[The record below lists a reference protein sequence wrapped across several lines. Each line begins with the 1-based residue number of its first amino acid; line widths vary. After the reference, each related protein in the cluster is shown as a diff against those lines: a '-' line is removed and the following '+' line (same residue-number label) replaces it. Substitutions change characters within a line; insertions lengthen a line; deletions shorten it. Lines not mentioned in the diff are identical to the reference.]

1 MMQEDKHKFLINGEE
16 ISFEIGNMAKAANGS
31 VLVRYRDNVLLIT
44 ATMSN
49 PRPGIDYFPLI
60 VDFEEKLYARGK
72 IPGGF
77 FRREGRPSSSAIL
90 AARLIDRTLRPL
102 FPDGFHHEVA
112 IVILPLAVD
121 LTAPLE
127 WLGLIGAN
135 LALSISDIPFN
146 GPVSATNIGYING
159 NLVSNPSYEQL
170 EESEFNLL
178 VSGSTDGVVMIESE
192 GKEISEDLMYEAIV
206 KSQEINN
213 EIIDNLKSFVAKN
226 EKDKLQITNEFD
238 ESKYSELIEALE
250 SELLDI
256 YKNNDLN
263 ESEKDISISE
273 KIEKFFE
280 GKESDGQNEDYKQ
293 ELDKLK
299 SNVFRKITLE
309 NKSRV
314 DGRKF
319 DEIRELSG
327 SVDLIPK
334 VHGSGMFTRGETQV
348 LSLVTLGSARD
359 YQRLDTLTPLEEKRF
374 MLHYNFPPYSVGEA
388 RPMRSPGRREIG
400 HGALAEKAI
409 EQVLPNSD
417 DFPYAIRIVSEVLQ
431 SNGSTSMGTVC
442 SATLALMDAGVP
454 IKKPVAGISVGLI
467 SDENNYEV
475 LLDIQGVEDHYGD
488 MDFKVAGTEDGITAI
503 QLDIKL
509 NFISLEIVKSTLDI
523 AKNGRL
529 HILDTINSIIDNP
542 REELKPDAPRI
553 TKYQI
558 DPDKIG
564 LLIGPGGKTIKGIS
578 EESGAVI
585 DINDD
590 GMVSISSEDASALD
604 IALNKVK
611 DLTRE
616 IKAGEIIK
624 GKVVSIRD
632 FGAFV
637 QLTPSKDGLV
647 HISELENYRVKNVE
661 DVVQINDIVEVLVK
675 SVSPDG
681 KCHYLEKLC
690 LKILNKYVLLV
701 ITTYFSN

>member
-1 MMQEDKHKFLINGEE
+1 MQEDKHKFLINGEE

-49 PRPGIDYFPLI
+49 PRPGIDFFPLI

-90 AARLIDRTLRPL
+90 SARLIDRTLRPL
-102 FPDGFHHEVA
+102 FPESFRHEVA

-121 LTAPLE
+121 LTTPLD

-146 GPVSATNIGYING
+146 GPVSATNIGYLNG
-159 NLVSNPSYEQL
+159 DLISNPTYEQL
-170 EESEFNLL
+170 DESEFNLL

-226 EKDKLQITNEFD
+226 GKDKLQVTNEFD
-238 ESKYSELIEALE
+238 ESKYSELITALE

-263 ESEKDISISE
+263 KSEKDVSINE
-273 KIEKFFE
+273 KIDKIFE
-280 GKESDGQNEDYKQ
+280 DKKSDDEAESYKS

-319 DEIRELSG
+319 DEIRDLSG
-327 SVDLIPK
+327 SVDIIPK

-417 DFPYAIRIVSEVLQ
+417 DFPYAIRIVSEVLE

-467 SDENNYEV
+467 SDDDNYEV

-509 NFISLEIVKSTLDI
+509 KFISLEVVKSTLDI

-529 HILDTINSIIDNP
+529 HILDTINYIIDNP
-542 REELKPDAPRI
+542 REELKHDAPRI

-590 GMVSISSEDASALD
+590 GIVSISSEDGEALD

-611 DLTRE
+611 ALTKE
-616 IKAGEIIK
+616 IKAGEIYK

-637 QLTPSKDGLV
+637 ELTPSKDGLV

-661 DVVQINDIVEVLVK
+661 DVVQIDDIVEVLVK

-681 KCHYLEKLC
+681 KVSLSRKALLED
-690 LKILNKYVLLV
+690 
-701 ITTYFSN
+701 SE

>member
-1 MMQEDKHKFLINGEE
+1 MQEDKHKFLINDEE
-16 ISFEIGNMAKAANGS
+16 ISFEIGNMAKSANGS
-31 VLVRYRDNVLLIT
+31 VLLRYRDNVLLIT

-49 PRPGIDYFPLI
+49 PRPGIDFFPLI

-90 AARLIDRTLRPL
+90 SARLIDRTLRPL
-102 FPDGFHHEVA
+102 FPESFRHEVA

-121 LTAPLE
+121 LTTPLD

-146 GPVSATNIGYING
+146 GPVSATNIGYINSE
-159 NLVSNPSYEQL
+159 LVTNPSYEQL
-170 EESEFNLL
+170 DESEFNLL

-226 EKDKLQITNEFD
+226 GKDKIKVSDEFD
-238 ESKYSELIEALE
+238 ESKYAELSKALE

-263 ESEKDISISE
+263 KSEKDISINE
-273 KIEKFFE
+273 KIEQFFE
-280 GKESDGQNEDYKQ
+280 GKDSETQKEDYKS
-293 ELDKLK
+293 EIDKLK

-319 DEIRELSG
+319 DEIRDLSG

-334 VHGSGMFTRGETQV
+334 VHGSGMFIRGETQV

-409 EQVLPNSD
+409 EQVLPSAD

-467 SDENNYEV
+467 SDDNNYEV

-509 NFISLEIVKSTLDI
+509 NFISLEVVKSTLDI

-590 GMVSISSEDASALD
+590 GIVSISSEDGEALD

-611 DLTRE
+611 ALTKE
-616 IKAGEIIK
+616 IKAGEIYK

-637 QLTPSKDGLV
+637 ELTPSKDGLV
-647 HISELENYRVKNVE
+647 HISELENFRVKNVE
-661 DVVQINDIVEVLVK
+661 DVVQIDDIVEVLVK

-681 KCHYLEKLC
+681 KVSLSRKALLED
-690 LKILNKYVLLV
+690 
-701 ITTYFSN
+701 SE

>member
-1 MMQEDKHKFLINGEE
+1 MQEDKHKFLINGEE

-77 FRREGRPSSSAIL
+77 FRREGRPSTSAIL

-121 LTAPLE
+121 LTTPLE

-159 NLVSNPSYEQL
+159 DLVSNPSYEQL

-178 VSGSTDGVVMIESE
+178 VSGSTDGVLMIESE

-238 ESKYSELIEALE
+238 EYKYSELIEALE

-263 ESEKDISISE
+263 ISEKDISINE

-359 YQRLDTLTPLEEKRF
+359 YQRLDTLSPLEEKRF

-417 DFPYAIRIVSEVLQ
+417 DFPYAIRIVSEVLE

-509 NFISLEIVKSTLDI
+509 NFISLEVVKFTLDI

-590 GMVSISSEDASALD
+590 GMVSISSADASALD

-681 KCHYLEKLC
+681 KVSLSRKALLEDSK
-690 LKILNKYVLLV
+690 
-701 ITTYFSN
+701 

>member
-31 VLVRYRDNVLLIT
+31 VLVRYKDNVLLIT

-49 PRPGIDYFPLI
+49 PRPGLDFFPLI

-90 AARLIDRTLRPL
+90 CARLIDRTLRPL
-102 FPDGFHHEVA
+102 FPDGFRHEVA

-121 LTAPLE
+121 LTTPLD

-159 NLVSNPSYEQL
+159 DLVSNPSYEQL
-170 EESEFNLL
+170 EESEFNVL
-178 VSGSTDGVVMIESE
+178 VAGSTDGVVMIESE
-192 GKEISEDLMYEAIV
+192 GKEVSEDLMYEAIV
-206 KSQEINN
+206 KSHEINN
-213 EIIDNLKSFVAKN
+213 EIIDNLKAFVTKN
-226 EKDKLQITNEFD
+226 GKDKLQITNEFD
-238 ESKYSELIEALE
+238 ESKYSELITALE

-263 ESEKDISISE
+263 KSEIDISINE
-273 KIEKFFE
+273 KIDKFFE
-280 GKESDGQNEDYKQ
+280 GKESDAQHEDYKS

-319 DEIRELSG
+319 DEIRDLSG
-327 SVDLIPK
+327 SVDIIPK

-553 TKYQI
+553 TKHQI

-590 GMVSISSEDASALD
+590 GIVSISSEDASALD

-611 DLTRE
+611 ELTRE

-661 DVVQINDIVEVLVK
+661 DVVQINDIVDVLVK

-681 KCHYLEKLC
+681 KVSLSRKALLED
-690 LKILNKYVLLV
+690 
-701 ITTYFSN
+701 SE

>member
-1 MMQEDKHKFLINGEE
+1 MQEDKHKFLINGEE

-121 LTAPLE
+121 LTTPLE

-159 NLVSNPSYEQL
+159 DLVSNPSYEQL

-178 VSGSTDGVVMIESE
+178 VSGSTDGVLMIESE

-263 ESEKDISISE
+263 ISEKDISINE
-273 KIEKFFE
+273 KIENFFE

-359 YQRLDTLTPLEEKRF
+359 YQRLDTLSPLEEKRF

-417 DFPYAIRIVSEVLQ
+417 DFPYAIRIVSEVLE

-467 SDENNYEV
+467 SDENNYEI

-509 NFISLEIVKSTLDI
+509 NFISLEVVKSTLDI

-590 GMVSISSEDASALD
+590 GMVSISSADASALD

-681 KCHYLEKLC
+681 KVSLSRKALLEDSK
-690 LKILNKYVLLV
+690 
-701 ITTYFSN
+701 

>member
-1 MMQEDKHKFLINGEE
+1 MQENKHKFLINGEE

-31 VLVRYRDNVLLIT
+31 VLVRYKDNVLLIT

-49 PRPGIDYFPLI
+49 PRPGLDFFPLI

-90 AARLIDRTLRPL
+90 SARLIDRTLRPL
-102 FPDGFHHEVA
+102 FPDGFRHEVA

-121 LTAPLE
+121 LTTPLD

-159 NLVSNPSYEQL
+159 DLVLNPSYEQL
-170 EESEFNLL
+170 EESEFNVL

-206 KSQEINN
+206 KSHEINN
-213 EIIDNLKSFVAKN
+213 EIIDNLKEFVTKN
-226 EKDKLQITNEFD
+226 GKDKLQITNEFD
-238 ESKYSELIEALE
+238 ESKYSELITALE

-263 ESEKDISISE
+263 KSEKDISINE
-273 KIEKFFE
+273 KIEKFFD
-280 GKESDGQNEDYKQ
+280 GKESDAQHEDYKS

-319 DEIRELSG
+319 DEIRDLSG
-327 SVDLIPK
+327 SVDIIPK

-509 NFISLEIVKSTLDI
+509 NFISLEVVKSTLDI

-553 TKYQI
+553 TKHQI

-590 GMVSISSEDASALD
+590 GIVSISSEDGAALD

-611 DLTRE
+611 ELTRE

-681 KCHYLEKLC
+681 KVSLSRKALLED
-690 LKILNKYVLLV
+690 
-701 ITTYFSN
+701 SE

>member
-1 MMQEDKHKFLINGEE
+1 MQEDKHKFLINGEE

-49 PRPGIDYFPLI
+49 PRSGIDYFPLI

-90 AARLIDRTLRPL
+90 CARLIDRTLRPL
-102 FPDGFHHEVA
+102 FPDGFRHEVA

-121 LTAPLE
+121 LTTPLD

-146 GPVSATNIGYING
+146 GPVSATNMGYING
-159 NLVSNPSYEQL
+159 DLVSNPSYEQL
-170 EESEFNLL
+170 EESEFNVL
-178 VSGSTDGVVMIESE
+178 VAGSTDGVVMIESE
-192 GKEISEDLMYEAIV
+192 GKEVSEDLMYEAIV
-206 KSQEINN
+206 KSHEINN
-213 EIIDNLKSFVAKN
+213 EIIDNLKEFVTKN
-226 EKDKLQITNEFD
+226 GKDKLQITNEFD
-238 ESKYSELIEALE
+238 ESKYSELITALE

-256 YKNNDLN
+256 YKNNDVN
-263 ESEKDISISE
+263 KSEIDIAINE

-280 GKESDGQNEDYKQ
+280 GKESDAQHEDYKS
-293 ELDKLK
+293 EIDKLK

-319 DEIRELSG
+319 DEIRDLSG
-327 SVDLIPK
+327 SVDIIPK

-590 GMVSISSEDASALD
+590 GIVSISSEDASALD
-604 IALNKVK
+604 KALNKVK

-647 HISELENYRVKNVE
+647 HISELENYRVKSVE

-681 KCHYLEKLC
+681 KVSLSRKALLED
-690 LKILNKYVLLV
+690 
-701 ITTYFSN
+701 SE

>member
-1 MMQEDKHKFLINGEE
+1 MQEDKHKFLINGEE

-49 PRPGIDYFPLI
+49 PRAGIDYFPLI

-121 LTAPLE
+121 LTTPLE

-135 LALSISDIPFN
+135 LALSISDIPFD

-159 NLVSNPSYEQL
+159 DLVSNPSYEQL
-170 EESEFNLL
+170 EESEFNVL

-192 GKEISEDLMYEAIV
+192 GKEVSEDLMYEAIV

-273 KIEKFFE
+273 NIEKFFE

-327 SVDLIPK
+327 SVDILPK

-553 TKYQI
+553 TKHQI

-590 GMVSISSEDASALD
+590 GMVSISSEDASALE

-611 DLTRE
+611 ELTRE

-661 DVVQINDIVEVLVK
+661 DVVQINDIVDVLVK

-681 KCHYLEKLC
+681 KVSLSRKALLED
-690 LKILNKYVLLV
+690 
-701 ITTYFSN
+701 SE

>member
-1 MMQEDKHKFLINGEE
+1 MQEDKHKFLINGEE

-31 VLVRYRDNVLLIT
+31 VLVRYKDNVLLIT

-49 PRPGIDYFPLI
+49 PRPGLDFFPLI

-90 AARLIDRTLRPL
+90 CARLIDRTLRPL
-102 FPDGFHHEVA
+102 FPDGFRHEVA

-121 LTAPLE
+121 LTTPLD

-146 GPVSATNIGYING
+146 GPVSATNMGYING
-159 NLVSNPSYEQL
+159 DLVSNPSYEQL
-170 EESEFNLL
+170 EESEFNVL
-178 VSGSTDGVVMIESE
+178 VAGSTDGVVMIESE
-192 GKEISEDLMYEAIV
+192 GKEVSEDLMYEAIV
-206 KSQEINN
+206 KSHEINN
-213 EIIDNLKSFVAKN
+213 EIIDNLKEFVTKN
-226 EKDKLQITNEFD
+226 GKDKLQITNEFD
-238 ESKYSELIEALE
+238 ESKYSELITALE

-256 YKNNDLN
+256 YKNNDVN
-263 ESEKDISISE
+263 KSEIDIAINE

-280 GKESDGQNEDYKQ
+280 GKESDAQHEDYKS
-293 ELDKLK
+293 EIDKLK

-319 DEIRELSG
+319 DEIRDLSG
-327 SVDLIPK
+327 SVDIIPK

-553 TKYQI
+553 TKHQI

-590 GMVSISSEDASALD
+590 GIVSISSEDASALD

-611 DLTRE
+611 ELTRE

-661 DVVQINDIVEVLVK
+661 DVVQINDIVDVLVK

-681 KCHYLEKLC
+681 KVSLSRKALLED
-690 LKILNKYVLLV
+690 
-701 ITTYFSN
+701 SE

>member
-1 MMQEDKHKFLINGEE
+1 MQEDKHKFLINDEE
-16 ISFEIGNMAKAANGS
+16 ISFEIGNMAKSANGS
-31 VLVRYRDNVLLIT
+31 VLLRYRDNVLLIT

-49 PRPGIDYFPLI
+49 PRPGIDFFPLI

-90 AARLIDRTLRPL
+90 SARLIDRTLRPL
-102 FPDGFHHEVA
+102 FPESFRHEVA
-112 IVILPLAVD
+112 IVILPLEVD
-121 LTAPLE
+121 LTTPLD

-146 GPVSATNIGYING
+146 GPVSATNIGYINSE
-159 NLVSNPSYEQL
+159 LVTNPSYEQL
-170 EESEFNLL
+170 DESEFNLL

-226 EKDKLQITNEFD
+226 GKDKIKVSDEFD
-238 ESKYSELIEALE
+238 ESKYAELSKALE

-263 ESEKDISISE
+263 KSEKDISINE
-273 KIEKFFE
+273 KIEQFFE
-280 GKESDGQNEDYKQ
+280 GKDSETQKEDYKS
-293 ELDKLK
+293 EIDKLK

-319 DEIRELSG
+319 DEIRDLSG

-409 EQVLPNSD
+409 EQVLPSAD

-509 NFISLEIVKSTLDI
+509 NFISLEVVKSTLDI

-590 GMVSISSEDASALD
+590 GIVSISSEDGEALD

-611 DLTRE
+611 ALTKE
-616 IKAGEIIK
+616 IKAGEIYK

-637 QLTPSKDGLV
+637 ELTPSKDGLV
-647 HISELENYRVKNVE
+647 HISELENFRVKNVE
-661 DVVQINDIVEVLVK
+661 DVVQIDDIVEVLVK

-681 KCHYLEKLC
+681 KVSLSRKALLED
-690 LKILNKYVLLV
+690 
-701 ITTYFSN
+701 SE

>member
-1 MMQEDKHKFLINGEE
+1 MQEDKHKFLINGEE

-121 LTAPLE
+121 LTTPLE

-159 NLVSNPSYEQL
+159 DLVSNPSYEQL

-238 ESKYSELIEALE
+238 EYKYSELIEALE

-263 ESEKDISISE
+263 ISEKDISINE

-327 SVDLIPK
+327 SVDILPK

-417 DFPYAIRIVSEVLQ
+417 DFPYAIRIVSEVLE

-509 NFISLEIVKSTLDI
+509 NFISLEVVKSTLDI

-529 HILDTINSIIDNP
+529 HILETINSIIENP

-553 TKYQI
+553 TKYQM

-590 GMVSISSEDASALD
+590 GMVSISSADASALD

-624 GKVVSIRD
+624 GKVVNIRD

-681 KCHYLEKLC
+681 KVSLSRKALLEDSK
-690 LKILNKYVLLV
+690 
-701 ITTYFSN
+701 

>member
-1 MMQEDKHKFLINGEE
+1 MQEDKHKFLINGEE

-49 PRPGIDYFPLI
+49 PRAGIDYFPLI

-77 FRREGRPSSSAIL
+77 FRREGRPSTSAIL

-121 LTAPLE
+121 LTTPLE

-238 ESKYSELIEALE
+238 EYKYSELIEALE

-280 GKESDGQNEDYKQ
+280 GKESDCQNEDYKQ

-417 DFPYAIRIVSEVLQ
+417 DFPYAIRIVSEVLE

-509 NFISLEIVKSTLDI
+509 NFISLEVVKSTLDI

-590 GMVSISSEDASALD
+590 GMVSISSADASALD

-681 KCHYLEKLC
+681 KVSLSRKALLEDSK
-690 LKILNKYVLLV
+690 
-701 ITTYFSN
+701 

>member
-1 MMQEDKHKFLINGEE
+1 MQEDKHKFLINGEE

-31 VLVRYRDNVLLIT
+31 VLVRYKDNVLLIT
-44 ATMSN
+44 ATMSK
-49 PRPGIDYFPLI
+49 PRPGLDFFPLI

-90 AARLIDRTLRPL
+90 SARLIDRTLRPL
-102 FPDGFHHEVA
+102 FPDGFRHEVA

-121 LTAPLE
+121 LTTPLD

-159 NLVSNPSYEQL
+159 DLVSNPSYEQL
-170 EESEFNLL
+170 EESEFSLL

-206 KSQEINN
+206 KSHEINN
-213 EIIDNLKSFVAKN
+213 EIIDNLKAFVTKN
-226 EKDKLQITNEFD
+226 GKDKLQITNEFD
-238 ESKYSELIEALE
+238 ESKYSELITALE
-250 SELLDI
+250 SELLDV
-256 YKNNDLN
+256 YKNNDLDK
-263 ESEKDISISE
+263 SEKDISINE

-280 GKESDGQNEDYKQ
+280 DKKSDNEAEDYKS

-319 DEIRELSG
+319 DEIRDLSG
-327 SVDLIPK
+327 SVDIIPK

-400 HGALAEKAI
+400 HGALAEKAL

-467 SDENNYEV
+467 SDDDNYEI

-509 NFISLEIVKSTLDI
+509 KFISLEVVKSTLDI

-590 GMVSISSEDASALD
+590 GIVSISSEDGEALD

-611 DLTRE
+611 ALTKE
-616 IKAGEIIK
+616 IKAGEIYK

-637 QLTPSKDGLV
+637 ELTPSKDGLV

-681 KCHYLEKLC
+681 KVSLSRKALLED
-690 LKILNKYVLLV
+690 
-701 ITTYFSN
+701 SE

>member
-1 MMQEDKHKFLINGEE
+1 MQEDKHKFLINGEE

-49 PRPGIDYFPLI
+49 PRAGIDYFPLI

-121 LTAPLE
+121 LTTPLE

-135 LALSISDIPFN
+135 LALSISDIPFD

-159 NLVSNPSYEQL
+159 DLVSNPSYEQL
-170 EESEFNLL
+170 EESEFNVL

-192 GKEISEDLMYEAIV
+192 GKEVSEDLMYEAIV

-273 KIEKFFE
+273 NIEKFFE

-327 SVDLIPK
+327 SVDIIPK

-553 TKYQI
+553 TKHQI

-624 GKVVSIRD
+624 GKVVNIRD

-681 KCHYLEKLC
+681 KVSLSRKALLED
-690 LKILNKYVLLV
+690 
-701 ITTYFSN
+701 SE

>member
-1 MMQEDKHKFLINGEE
+1 MQEDKHKFLINGEE

-31 VLVRYRDNVLLIT
+31 VLVRYKDNVLLIT

-49 PRPGIDYFPLI
+49 PRPGLDFFPLI

-90 AARLIDRTLRPL
+90 SARLIDRTLRPL
-102 FPDGFHHEVA
+102 FPDGFRHEVA

-121 LTAPLE
+121 LTTPLD

-159 NLVSNPSYEQL
+159 DLVSNPSYEQL
-170 EESEFNLL
+170 EESEFNVL

-206 KSQEINN
+206 KSHEINN
-213 EIIDNLKSFVAKN
+213 EIIDNLKAFVTKN
-226 EKDKLQITNEFD
+226 GKDKLQITNEFD
-238 ESKYSELIEALE
+238 ESKYSELITALE

-263 ESEKDISISE
+263 KSEKDVSINE
-273 KIEKFFE
+273 KIENFFE
-280 GKESDGQNEDYKQ
+280 DKKSDDEAESYKS

-319 DEIRELSG
+319 DEIRDLSG
-327 SVDLIPK
+327 SVDIIPK

-417 DFPYAIRIVSEVLQ
+417 DFPYAIRIVSEVLE

-467 SDENNYEV
+467 SDDDNYEV

-509 NFISLEIVKSTLDI
+509 KFISLEVVKSTLDI

-553 TKYQI
+553 TKHQI

-590 GMVSISSEDASALD
+590 GIVSISSEDAEALD

-611 DLTRE
+611 ALTKE
-616 IKAGEIIK
+616 IKAGEIYK

-637 QLTPSKDGLV
+637 ELTPSKDGLV
-647 HISELENYRVKNVE
+647 HISELENFRVKNVE
-661 DVVQINDIVEVLVK
+661 DVVQIGDILEVLVK

-681 KCHYLEKLC
+681 KVSLSRKALLED
-690 LKILNKYVLLV
+690 
-701 ITTYFSN
+701 SE

>member
-49 PRPGIDYFPLI
+49 PRAGIDYFPLI

-121 LTAPLE
+121 LTTPLE

-280 GKESDGQNEDYKQ
+280 GKESDCQNEDYKQ

-327 SVDLIPK
+327 SVDILPK

-509 NFISLEIVKSTLDI
+509 NFISLEVVKSTLDI

-681 KCHYLEKLC
+681 KVSLSRKALLEDSK
-690 LKILNKYVLLV
+690 
-701 ITTYFSN
+701 

>member
-1 MMQEDKHKFLINGEE
+1 MQEDKHKFLINGEE

-121 LTAPLE
+121 LTTPLE

-135 LALSISDIPFN
+135 LALSISDIPFD

-159 NLVSNPSYEQL
+159 DLVSNPSYEQL
-170 EESEFNLL
+170 EESEFNVL

-192 GKEISEDLMYEAIV
+192 GKEVSEDLMYEAIV

-273 KIEKFFE
+273 NIEKFFE

-327 SVDLIPK
+327 SVDILPK

-553 TKYQI
+553 TKHQI

-590 GMVSISSEDASALD
+590 GMVSISSEDASALE

-611 DLTRE
+611 ELTRE

-661 DVVQINDIVEVLVK
+661 DVVQINDIVDVLVK

-681 KCHYLEKLC
+681 KVSLSRKALLED
-690 LKILNKYVLLV
+690 
-701 ITTYFSN
+701 SE

>member
-1 MMQEDKHKFLINGEE
+1 MQEDKHKFLINGEE

-31 VLVRYRDNVLLIT
+31 VLVRYKDNVLLIT

-49 PRPGIDYFPLI
+49 PRPGLDFFPLI

-90 AARLIDRTLRPL
+90 CARLIDRTLRPL
-102 FPDGFHHEVA
+102 FPDGFRHEVA

-121 LTAPLE
+121 LTTPLD

-146 GPVSATNIGYING
+146 GPVSATNMGYING
-159 NLVSNPSYEQL
+159 DLVSNPSYEQL
-170 EESEFNLL
+170 EESEFNVL
-178 VSGSTDGVVMIESE
+178 VAGSTEGVVMIESE
-192 GKEISEDLMYEAIV
+192 GKEVSEDLIYEAIV
-206 KSQEINN
+206 KSHEINN
-213 EIIDNLKSFVAKN
+213 EIIDNLKAFVTKN
-226 EKDKLQITNEFD
+226 GKDKLQITNEFD
-238 ESKYSELIEALE
+238 ESKYSELITALE

-256 YKNNDLN
+256 YKNNDVN
-263 ESEKDISISE
+263 KSEIDIAINE

-280 GKESDGQNEDYKQ
+280 GKESDAQHEDYKS

-319 DEIRELSG
+319 DEIRDLSG
-327 SVDLIPK
+327 SVDIIPK

-590 GMVSISSEDASALD
+590 GIVSISSEDASALD

-647 HISELENYRVKNVE
+647 HISELENYRVKSVE

-681 KCHYLEKLC
+681 KVSLSRKALLED
-690 LKILNKYVLLV
+690 
-701 ITTYFSN
+701 SE

>member
-1 MMQEDKHKFLINGEE
+1 MQEDKHKFLINGEE

-77 FRREGRPSSSAIL
+77 FRREGRPSTSAIL

-121 LTAPLE
+121 LTTPLE

-159 NLVSNPSYEQL
+159 DLVSNPSYEQL

-280 GKESDGQNEDYKQ
+280 GKESDCQNEDYKQ

-417 DFPYAIRIVSEVLQ
+417 DFPYAIRIVSEVLE

-509 NFISLEIVKSTLDI
+509 NFISLEVVKSTLDI

-590 GMVSISSEDASALD
+590 GMVSISSADASALD

-624 GKVVSIRD
+624 GKVVNIRD

-681 KCHYLEKLC
+681 KVSLSRKALLEDSK
-690 LKILNKYVLLV
+690 
-701 ITTYFSN
+701 

>member
-1 MMQEDKHKFLINGEE
+1 MQEDKHKFLINGEE

-121 LTAPLE
+121 LTTPLE

-159 NLVSNPSYEQL
+159 DLVSNPSYEQL

-238 ESKYSELIEALE
+238 EYKYSELIEALE

-263 ESEKDISISE
+263 ISEKDISISE

-280 GKESDGQNEDYKQ
+280 GKESDCQNEDYKQ

-327 SVDLIPK
+327 SVDILPK

-417 DFPYAIRIVSEVLQ
+417 DFPYAIRIVSEVLE

-509 NFISLEIVKSTLDI
+509 NFISLEVVKSTLDI

-529 HILDTINSIIDNP
+529 HILETINSIIENP

-590 GMVSISSEDASALD
+590 GMVSISSADASALD

-624 GKVVSIRD
+624 GKVVNIRD

-681 KCHYLEKLC
+681 KVSLSRKALLEDSK
-690 LKILNKYVLLV
+690 
-701 ITTYFSN
+701 

>member
-1 MMQEDKHKFLINGEE
+1 MQEDKHKFLINGEE

-31 VLVRYRDNVLLIT
+31 VLVRYKDNVLLIT

-49 PRPGIDYFPLI
+49 PRPGLDFFPLI

-90 AARLIDRTLRPL
+90 SARLIDRTLRPL
-102 FPDGFHHEVA
+102 FPDGFRHEVA

-121 LTAPLE
+121 LTTPLD

-159 NLVSNPSYEQL
+159 DLVSNPSYEQL
-170 EESEFNLL
+170 EESEFNVL

-206 KSQEINN
+206 KSHEINN
-213 EIIDNLKSFVAKN
+213 EIIDNLKAFVTKN
-226 EKDKLQITNEFD
+226 GKDKLQITNEFD
-238 ESKYSELIEALE
+238 ESKYSELITALE

-263 ESEKDISISE
+263 KSEKDVSINE
-273 KIEKFFE
+273 KIENFFE
-280 GKESDGQNEDYKQ
+280 NKKSDDEAESYKS

-319 DEIRELSG
+319 DEIRDLSG
-327 SVDLIPK
+327 SVDIIPK

-417 DFPYAIRIVSEVLQ
+417 DFPYAIRIVSEVLE

-467 SDENNYEV
+467 SDDDNYEV

-509 NFISLEIVKSTLDI
+509 KFISLEVVKSTLDI

-553 TKYQI
+553 TKHQI

-590 GMVSISSEDASALD
+590 GIVSISSEDAEALD

-611 DLTRE
+611 ALTKE
-616 IKAGEIIK
+616 IKAGEIYK

-637 QLTPSKDGLV
+637 ELTPSKDGLV
-647 HISELENYRVKNVE
+647 HISELENFRVKNVE
-661 DVVQINDIVEVLVK
+661 DVVQIGDILEVLVK

-681 KCHYLEKLC
+681 KVSLSRKALLED
-690 LKILNKYVLLV
+690 
-701 ITTYFSN
+701 SE

>member
-1 MMQEDKHKFLINGEE
+1 MQEDKHKFLINGEE

-77 FRREGRPSSSAIL
+77 FRREGRPSTSAIL

-121 LTAPLE
+121 LTTPLE

-159 NLVSNPSYEQL
+159 DLVSNPSYEQL

-238 ESKYSELIEALE
+238 EYKYSELIEALE

-263 ESEKDISISE
+263 ISEKDISINE

-417 DFPYAIRIVSEVLQ
+417 DFPYAIRIVSEVLE

-509 NFISLEIVKSTLDI
+509 NFISLEVVKSTLDI

-529 HILDTINSIIDNP
+529 HILETINSIIENP

-590 GMVSISSEDASALD
+590 GMVSISSADASALD

-681 KCHYLEKLC
+681 KVSLSRKALLEDSK
-690 LKILNKYVLLV
+690 
-701 ITTYFSN
+701 

>member
-1 MMQEDKHKFLINGEE
+1 MQEDKHKFLINGEE

-77 FRREGRPSSSAIL
+77 FRREGRPSTSAIL

-121 LTAPLE
+121 LTTPLE

-159 NLVSNPSYEQL
+159 DLVSNPSYEQL

-238 ESKYSELIEALE
+238 EYKYSELIEALE

-263 ESEKDISISE
+263 ISEKDISINE

-417 DFPYAIRIVSEVLQ
+417 DFPYAIRIVSEVLE

-509 NFISLEIVKSTLDI
+509 NFISLEVVKSTLDI

-529 HILDTINSIIDNP
+529 HILETINSIIENP

-590 GMVSISSEDASALD
+590 GMVSISSADASALD

-624 GKVVSIRD
+624 GKVVNIRD

-681 KCHYLEKLC
+681 KVSLSRKALLEDSK
-690 LKILNKYVLLV
+690 
-701 ITTYFSN
+701 